1 MAKNGNIWE
10 SKCVFCPAGIVFEY
24 GQCTRRCGAN
34 QLYLSRA
41 CVCLKGFNRV
51 GKDCVQ
57 IAQKKCGTNQVWSD
71 LQNKCVCNTGFYN
84 LNDECRQCPEGSTV
98 TADGKSCFCT
108 SVDKIYDDKANIC
121 KNRCYDN
128 QRWGNNKCECIANYC
143 YWNQGCRKCPDNSVT
158 SADQLACLCNSARAY
173 YDPENNVC
181 FECPVGLFLNAGKS
195 ACVCAEG
202 YTLKGSACAP
212 LCSDQ
217 EVYNPKTKACDCKIG
232 LVRNQAGVCACPSG
246 FVSVNEAC
254 VRNCQDPEI
263 FDVLTG
269 NCVCKFGFVRG
280 TNNLCVSRCPPG

>member
-1 MAKNGNIWE
+1 
-10 SKCVFCPAGIVFEY
+10 
-24 GQCTRRCGAN
+24 
-34 QLYLSRA
+34 
-41 CVCLKGFNRV
+41 
-51 GKDCVQ
+51 
-57 IAQKKCGTNQVWSD
+57 
-71 LQNKCVCNTGFYN
+71 
-84 LNDECRQCPEGSTV
+84 
-98 TADGKSCFCT
+98 
-108 SVDKIYDDKANIC
+108 
-121 KNRCYDN
+121 
-128 QRWGNNKCECIANYC
+128 
-143 YWNQGCRKCPDNSVT
+143 VT